1 MAPFADHNCADAVPS
16 TCRHHSQ
23 HSTQKCRKPTLPR
36 SGERIPM
43 TDRFTELFGKNLLGI
58 RKLLRLPPSSQ
69 KLPVV
74 GSDNSG
80 SLTVPS
86 GRELFVLA
94 VPVELRDLL
103 YAQLFELQDR
113 ERHAQVDRKR
123 VRFAEW
129 EFDLLDHCLVTP
141 KGNVARLPGL
151 EYALLKTFVGRPRH
165 LLSRNELAILMRR
178 QDDLRLSERSIDT
191 YVSRLRRR
199 LSNGGDDSLI
209 STVRK
214 MGYCFDADVA
224 LA

>member
-1 MAPFADHNCADAVPS
+1 
-16 TCRHHSQ
+16 
-23 HSTQKCRKPTLPR
+23 
-36 SGERIPM
+36 M
-43 TDRFTELFGKNLLGI
+43 TDRFIELFGKNLLGI

-80 SLTVPS
+80 SLTIPS

-151 EYALLKTFVGRPRH
+151 EYALLKTFINIASSF
-165 LLSRNELAILMRR
+165 LLSKCRGRLTNVFSSAYSIPGSLATLPFGVTR
-178 QDDLRLSERSIDT
+178 QCSSKSNSHSPKRTRFRSTCAYLS
-191 YVSRLRRR
+191 
-199 LSNGGDDSLI
+199 LSCNSK
-209 STVRK
+209 S
-214 MGYCFDADVA
+214 CA
-224 LA
+224 

>member
-1 MAPFADHNCADAVPS
+1 
-16 TCRHHSQ
+16 
-23 HSTQKCRKPTLPR
+23 
-36 SGERIPM
+36 M
-43 TDRFTELFGKNLLGI
+43 TDRFIELFGKNLSGI
-58 RKLLRLPPSSQ
+58 RKLLRLPLNSQ
-69 KLPVV
+69 KLPTVC
-74 GSDNSG
+74 SDNNR
-80 SLTVPS
+80 SLMAPPD
-86 GRELFVLA
+86 RELFVLA
-94 VPVELRDLL
+94 VPVEMRDLL

-113 ERHAQVDRKR
+113 ERYAQVDRKR

-129 EFDLLDHCLVTP
+129 EFDLLEHCLVTP
-141 KGNVARLPGL
+141 SGGVARLPGL
-151 EYALLKTFVGRPRH
+151 EYALLKTFVSRPRH

-178 QDDLRLSERSIDT
+178 QDDLRLSGRSIDT